1 MLALLTPFA
10 ADVLDFQTRG
20 NITPYLLVFLFGMG
34 VGMAGHL
41 LASRDLI
48 LAGILIAG
56 VAASV
61 PWLVWGGG

>member
-1 MLALLTPFA
+1 VLALLTPLA
-10 ADVLDFQTRG
+10 ADVLDFQTQG
-20 NITPYLLVFLFGMG
+20 NIWPYLIVFVFGMG
-34 VGMAGHL
+34 LGMVGHL

-48 LAGILIAG
+48 LAGIVIAG

>member
-1 MLALLTPFA
+1 MAALVLTFA
-10 ADVLDFQTRG
+10 ADVFELQREG
-20 NITPYLLVFLFGMG
+20 NIAPFLIVFVFGMA

-56 VAASV
+56 VTAV
-61 PWLVWGGG
+61 LPWLMWS